1 MNEPKKLKPI
11 VFFKD
16 KSRYYSQNTH
26 QQKMLLQ
33 AMATSDNPEVW
44 KKIVGFKSMADVY
57 RTLDKMAIRK
67 EYHAALANNKISFD
81 YLVGGIKT
89 LSETSK
95 SDSVRLQC
103 FQTFLNSLGLNKYEE
118 AADSG
123 NRNWED
129 IVLDAIKEKSI
140 ESTVVGEYTVE
151 QPNIPQSVQKRIKD
165 EKDLGKELY
174 EK

>member
-1 MNEPKKLKPI
+1 
-11 VFFKD
+11 
-16 KSRYYSQNTH
+16 
-26 QQKMLLQ
+26 MLLQ

-67 EYHAALANNKISFD
+67 EYHAALASNKISFD
-81 YLVGGIKT
+81 YLVGGIKK

-118 AADSG
+118 ASDSG

-129 IVLDAIKEKSI
+129 IVLEAVKEQGI
-140 ESTVVGEYTVE
+140 EQNVEPAVLAEYTVE
-151 QPNIPQSVQKRIKD
+151 QPNMPQSVQKRIKD
-165 EKDLGKELY
+165 EKSLGKELY